1 MLPTELNTPNITKH
15 GLEALFIDE
24 TFASALQWL
33 SLDCVQRSLLR
44 LQSQQSQKQT
54 ASLQWFQRNKRFY
67 LNGQSEE
74 VESPFLWGEIQSEA
88 LSPLWHSEMA
98 ILWPANKAHWS
109 TRAKMISTH
118 LIAQAGEPQQYE
130 LSWLQHRLS
139 FLHELSLLTERLWLA
154 YTDECPIEIPKEAR
168 LSFQLTIT
176 EGD

>member
-1 MLPTELNTPNITKH
+1 
-15 GLEALFIDE
+15 
-24 TFASALQWL
+24 
-33 SLDCVQRSLLR
+33 
-44 LQSQQSQKQT
+44 
-54 ASLQWFQRNKRFY
+54 
-67 LNGQSEE
+67 
-74 VESPFLWGEIQSEA
+74 
-88 LSPLWHSEMA
+88 MA
-98 ILWPANKAHWS
+98 ILWLANKAHWS